1 MHIVLTI
8 LGLSA
13 LIVIHELGHFWV
25 AKAFDMRVLR
35 FSLGFG
41 PPVFSHK
48 RGETIWQVAALPL
61 GGFVQVD
68 GMGLREDDV
77 VDDERNYRNKPA
89 WQRAAVVFAGPLINW
104 LLAAALVAAL
114 GMTAG
119 LQVTVDSPTI
129 GFVAEDSPA
138 AAAGLE
144 VGDEVTAVDGRA
156 VSTRE
161 AFAEEILAHPETPMA
176 LTVQRGDEQVEL
188 VATPEA
194 AAQGGVLGIGWA
206 TRRVHYG
213 PLEAVSE
220 GLDYAWTGAGRLVSL
235 LWGMLIGTQS
245 GELAGLPGIF
255 NAVSEQ
261 AKAGLDRLVQTLA
274 WLSVTLCV
282 LNLAPFPALDGGRLA
297 FLALEAGRGRPAPE
311 RIEATVNGIGM
322 MLLLGLMLFLF
333 VRDLMT

>member
-8 LGLSA
+8 AGLSA
-13 LIVIHELGHFWV
+13 LIVIHELGHFWM
-25 AKAFDMRVLR
+25 ARLFDMRVLR

-41 PPVFSHK
+41 PPLFSHR
-48 RGETIWQVAALPL
+48 RGETVWQVAALPL

-68 GMGLREDDV
+68 GMGLRDDDV

-89 WQRAAVVFAGPLINW
+89 WQRAVVVFAGPLINW
-104 LLAAALVAAL
+104 LLAAALVAGL

-144 VGDEVTAVDGRA
+144 AGDEVVAVDGVPMR
-156 VSTRE
+156 SRE
-161 AFAEEILAHPETPMA
+161 AFADEILARPDTPMT
-176 LTVQRGDEQVEL
+176 LTVKRGDNELEL
-188 VATPEA
+188 VARPRA

-206 TRRVHYG
+206 TRRVHYA
-213 PLEAVSE
+213 PLESLSA
-220 GLDYAWTGAGRLVSL
+220 GIDYAWSGAGQLVSL
-235 LWGMLIGTQS
+235 LWGMLVGTQS

-261 AKAGLDRLVQTLA
+261 AKAGIDRLVQTLA

-297 FLALEAGRGRPAPE
+297 FLAFEAGRGRPAPE
-311 RIEATVNGIGM
+311 KVEATVNGIGM
-322 MLLLGLMLFLF
+322 LLLLGLMLFLF
-333 VRDLMT
+333 VRDLVK

>member
-1 MHIVLTI
+1 MHVVWSI

-25 AKAFDMRVLR
+25 ARLFDMRVLR

-41 PPVFSHK
+41 PPLLSIQ
-48 RGETIWQVAALPL
+48 RGETQWQIAALPL

-77 VDDERNYRNKPA
+77 VSDERNYRNKPA

-104 LLAAALVAAL
+104 LLAAGLVAAL
-114 GMTAG
+114 GVTAG
-119 LQVTVDSPTI
+119 VQRTVDTATI
-129 GFVAEDSPA
+129 GLVAEDSPA

-144 VGDEVTAVDGRA
+144 VGDRVLSVDGRSVA
-156 VSTRE
+156 DRV
-161 AFAEEILAHPETPMA
+161 AFEQEILSHAEQEMTLVVDRNGQE
-176 LTVQRGDEQVEL
+176 LTL
-188 VATPEA
+188 TATPKR

-206 TRRVHYG
+206 MERVHYG
-213 PLEAVSE
+213 PIESLGA
-220 GLDYAWTGAGRLVSL
+220 GFRYAWDGSGRLVGL
-235 LWGMLIGTQS
+235 LWGMLVGTQS
-245 GELAGLPGIF
+245 GELSGLPGIF
-255 NAVSEQ
+255 NAVSTQ

-297 FLALEAGRGRPAPE
+297 FLAFEATRGRPAPE
-311 RIEATVNGIGM
+311 KLEATVNGVGM

-333 VRDLMT
+333 VRDLVQ